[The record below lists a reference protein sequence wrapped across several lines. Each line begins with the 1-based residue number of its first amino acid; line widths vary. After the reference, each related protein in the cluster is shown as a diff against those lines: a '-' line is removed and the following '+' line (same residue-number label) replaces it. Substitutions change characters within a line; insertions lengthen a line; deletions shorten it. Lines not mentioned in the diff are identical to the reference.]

1 MAQGTPP
8 PGAVRTPSDPPPCGG
23 VARAAAHRRG
33 RCSSADVP
41 GTSDGACST
50 PRAMRALGRLPPR
63 GLATATSP
71 ALVLVDGRRTVEAVR
86 SELVL
91 RAAAHPAGAE
101 LLVAGRQGTAI
112 ALLAAARAQAE
123 GRPLA
128 FTLARAGAE
137 ELSSAGLHPPGEG
150 AGTVSGVGGDT
161 AEQVLG
167 RTGFRLAFPR
177 SIGTPEAER
186 PPAELPE
193 PARLLVVGQTTKLLP
208 LAKAIATE
216 VARLPEGDVVAVE
229 TLLRGRPKN
238 VWTRVHRLAE
248 AVAQAHHWQVAPAG
262 QLPPRGSPA
271 EGARGP
277 AGDGSAAAG
286 PPEAAAAA
294 AASALRLTLLRQSG
308 APG

>member
-193 PARLLVVGQTTKLLP
+193 P
-208 LAKAIATE
+208 

-262 QLPPRGSPA
+262 QAARTRRFRLVAAELACQLPPRGSPA